1 MILRRDGADAGGTVL
16 SVHRVVAHELLRDE
30 HGEFLSGEELFRL
43 LSGESG
49 AVGGRGYRDGGWATG
64 DRVLYHSRRVS
75 KTSEQI

>member
-1 MILRRDGADAGGTVL
+1 M
-16 SVHRVVAHELLRDE
+16 HRVVAHELLRDE

-49 AVGGRGYRDGGWATG
+49 PLAGAVIGTAVGLSA